1 MSAALTCPQPVLPAQ
16 AAEAEEPNRTVR
28 AGVFYFEGYHMKD
41 ENDVL
46 TGYGIEVLELVSQHS
61 HLNFEYTGYG
71 KSWDD
76 MFSMLENG
84 EIDVVTSV
92 RKTKERE
99 EKYAFSLPT
108 GVSHTVLTVR
118 DDDTRFERGNYDTY
132 DGMMVG
138 MTEGSRLEPMLEEYA
153 RAQGFTFHVQ
163 EYPDTEQAAQ
173 ALQQGNIDAIL
184 ASDLRRGINEKT
196 LDTIASENLYAVVR
210 KDDGE
215 LLDEINYALE
225 QMDIHE
231 GDWTNDLYFKYYGQ
245 LPSSTLRFSAREQ
258 QYIDD
263 VKSGKKNIT
272 VTALPDKKP
281 YSYRESGE
289 LTGIQID
296 YFKQLMELAG
306 LPYTVVVPENRAEYF
321 DITQNHRADIIIDA
335 RELATSDMDTDY
347 FYTTSYMS
355 AGVARVTRKD
365 FSGDA
370 KTVAVAG
377 EQGNIPIELGLVGD
391 AEVKRYPSRIDT
403 FQAVLDGEADCA
415 YAYTYSVQQ
424 FVNNE
429 VTQSLHYNVLYG
441 MRYNFCMSVPD
452 DHDHELVTIL
462 NKCIR
467 QMPEDTV
474 YQLASTYLSYT
485 PLDMTFSQ
493 YVWTHP
499 TVFILLGIAA
509 VSLLCLL
516 IVLVV
521 RAKWS
526 KKMLLT
532 AEAAN
537 RELEAQFAIV
547 ETLSRDYVNVYAIH
561 IAGDDTIL
569 RPIKTGGYAGD
580 NMKVR
585 AGEDYPY
592 AVMLDRYI
600 SERVHPDDREGML
613 KDLSIDVVVE
623 KLKEMPEYVGSY
635 RTLTDGE
642 ILNFQY
648 IFANV
653 ERPGTDDS
661 RFILMGFRNIDDV
674 VKKEQEQRAILADA
688 LAEAQHANHAKTTFL
703 NNMSHDIRTPMN
715 AIIGFTSLAATHLD
729 STELVRDYLDKIMTS
744 GRHLLSLI
752 NDVLDMSRIESGKV
766 TIEEKETSLPE
777 VMHDLKTIVQSD
789 VKAKQL
795 EFYID
800 TVDVTDENIICDKLR
815 LNQVLLNLLSNS
827 MKYTKPGGMV
837 SVRIIQIKDAE
848 KGYATY
854 QFKVKDSGIGMS
866 KEFLSHLFEPFE
878 RERTSTVNGIQG
890 TGLGLAI
897 TKNIVE
903 MMNGTISVASEEG
916 KGSEFTATFRFR
928 TIEGAM
934 KPEKIQ
940 ELEGLHALVV
950 DDDMNTCMSVS
961 KMLSAIGMNPDWTT
975 QGKEAVARTEFA
987 IEQNNPYATYII
999 DWLMPDM
1006 NGIEVVR
1013 RIRKVIG
1020 EIPTIIILTAYD
1032 WADIEQEAKEAGVT
1046 AFCSKPIF
1054 LSELREILTAPF
1066 ARKEADEGE
1075 EAGEE
1080 LFTGK
1085 KILLVEDN
1093 EINQEIAKT
1102 ILEESGFIIDVAD
1115 DGTIAVE
1122 RMEEALQ
1129 DDYDLILMD
1138 IQMPHMDGYEATRR
1152 IRALDDPVKAA
1163 IPIVAMTANAFEEDR
1178 RLALEAG
1185 MNDHITKP
1193 IEIPKLMDSLKKILE
1208 TSYGKEQQ
1216 YENKD

>member
-1 MSAALTCPQPVLPAQ
+1 
-16 AAEAEEPNRTVR
+16 
-28 AGVFYFEGYHMKD
+28 MKD

-61 HLNFEYTGYG
+61 HLNFEYMGYG

-84 EIDVVTSV
+84 KIDVVTSV

-118 DDDTRFERGNYDTY
+118 DDDTRFERGNYGTY

-138 MTEGSRLEPMLEEYA
+138 MTEGSRLKPMLEEYA

-173 ALQQGNIDAIL
+173 ALQQGSIDAIL
-184 ASDLRRGINEKT
+184 ASDLRRATDEKT
-196 LDTIASENLYAVVR
+196 LDTIATENLYAVVR

-231 GDWTNDLYFKYYGQ
+231 GDWANDLYFKYYGQ
-245 LPSSTLRFSAREQ
+245 LPSSTLRFSEREQ

-263 VKSGKKNIT
+263 VKSGKKSII

-281 YSYRESGE
+281 YSYRENGE
-289 LTGIQID
+289 LTGIQMD

-306 LPYTVVVPENRAEYF
+306 LPYEVMVPENRAEYF
-321 DITQNHRADIIIDA
+321 DIVENHRADIIIDA
-335 RELATSDMDTDY
+335 RELATSDMDTNY

-365 FSGDA
+365 FSGDVGI
-370 KTVAVAG
+370 VAVAG
-377 EQGNIPIELGLVGD
+377 EQGNIPVELGLVGD
-391 AEVKRYPSRIDT
+391 AEVKKYPSRTDT

-429 VTQSLHYNVLYG
+429 MTQSLQYNVLYG

-452 DHDHELVTIL
+452 EKDHELVTIL

-474 YQLASTYLSYT
+474 YQLASSYLSYT
-485 PLDMTFSQ
+485 PQDMTFSQ

-499 TVFILLGIAA
+499 TVFILLGLAA

-516 IVLVV
+516 IVMVL

-537 RELEAQFAIV
+537 RELEALFAIV
-547 ETLSRDYVNVYAIH
+547 ETLSRDYINVYAIH
-561 IAGDDTIL
+561 VADNDTIVK
-569 RPIKTGGYAGD
+569 PIKTGGYAG
-580 NMKVR
+580 NKMKIR
-585 AGEDYPY
+585 TGEEYPY
-592 AVMLDRYI
+592 SATVGRYI
-600 SERVHPDDREGML
+600 NERVHPDDREDML
-613 KDLSIDVVVE
+613 KDLSIDIVVE

-648 IFANV
+648 IFANM
-653 ERPGTDDS
+653 ERPDTDGS
-661 RFILMGFRNIDDV
+661 QFILMGFRNIDEV
-674 VKKEQEQRAILADA
+674 VKKEQAQRAILADA

-744 GRHLLSLI
+744 SRHLLSLI

-766 TIEEKETSLPE
+766 TIEEKETNLPE

-800 TVDVTDENIICDKLR
+800 TVDVTNERIICDKLR
-815 LNQVLLNLLSNS
+815 LNQVLLNLLSNAL
-827 MKYTKPGGMV
+827 KYTKPGGMV
-837 SVRIIQIKDAE
+837 SVRIIQTKDAE
-848 KGYATY
+848 KGYASY
-854 QFKVKDSGIGMS
+854 QFKVKDTGIGMS
-866 KEFLSHLFEPFE
+866 KTFLSHLFEPFE
-878 RERTSTVNGIQG
+878 RERTSTVNSIQG

-903 MMNGTISVASEEG
+903 MMNGTISVSSEEG
-916 KGSEFTATFRFR
+916 RGSEFTANFRFR
-928 TIEGAM
+928 TIEGATDT
-934 KPEKIQ
+934 EKIK

-961 KMLSAIGMNPDWTT
+961 KMLSSIGMNPDWTI

-987 IEQNNPYATYII
+987 IEQNKPFATYII

-1054 LSELREILTAPF
+1054 LSELRGILAAPYTHPDKEETEEDGGDFF
-1066 ARKEADEGE
+1066 A
-1075 EAGEE
+1075 
-1080 LFTGK
+1080 GK

-1093 EINQEIAKT
+1093 EINQEIAET
-1102 ILEESGFIIDVAD
+1102 ILEEAGFIIDVAD
-1115 DGTIAVE
+1115 DGTVAVE
-1122 RMEEALQ
+1122 RMEQANQ

-1152 IRALDDPVKAA
+1152 IRSLNDPVKAK

-1185 MNDHITKP
+1185 MDDHITKP
-1193 IEIPKLMDSLKKILE
+1193 IEIPKLLDSLKKILGV
-1208 TSYGKEQQ
+1208 SCGKEQQ
-1216 YENKD
+1216 DENKD